1 MSAIRVLHGAPD
13 DSELAALV
21 AVLSA
26 ASAASASARARSRR
40 APERSAWGDP
50 AWRAREP
57 RAAEGA
63 WRMSALPH

>member
-26 ASAASASARARSRR
+26 
-40 APERSAWGDP
+40 
-50 AWRAREP
+50 
-57 RAAEGA
+57 
-63 WRMSALPH
+63 